1 MALYPGFVG
10 CVAGWHPAGPLR
22 QLWELDHT
30 LARTPVTVFICESCQ
45 GQSPKWQGQC
55 PHCGEWNTLV
65 AQSGAASRPGGR
77 ARAALVAATAASPLS
92 QAMEAAAAGDELRR
106 LSLGMGELDRVLGG
120 GLVPGS
126 VTLLGGE
133 PGIGKSTLLLQVAG
147 ALAAGHS
154 VLYATGEESTAQVA
168 LRARR
173 LGGAYQRVQVAAETD
188 LDTVLG
194 MAAAQKPA
202 LLVVDSIQT
211 MQLASVTNAAGAV
224 TQLRECTAALVRFA
238 KGSGTAVLIVGHVT
252 KDGAIA
258 GPRLLEHLVD
268 TVLYFERDAGSRFRR
283 VRAAKNRFGAANE
296 LGFFLMQETGLKE
309 VKNPAAIFLSRAPQ
323 PVAGSI
329 VMVTRDGNRPLLVE
343 VQGLV
348 DPSRFGS
355 PRRVAQGIDAGRLA
369 MLLAVLH
376 RHAGVPLQ
384 EHDVFAN
391 VVGGLSIDEPASDL
405 AVVLALASS
414 LREVALPADLVV
426 FGEIGLTGE
435 VRPVAFGEERIREA
449 AKLGFRRALVP
460 EANVP
465 RAPVEGIEVAGV
477 ARIEDALR
485 RVLKD

>member
-1 MALYPGFVG
+1 MARN
-10 CVAGWHPAGPLR
+10 PA
-22 QLWELDHT
+22 T
-30 LARTPVTVFICESCQ
+30 TFICDACH
-45 GQSPKWQGQC
+45 GQTAKWQGQC
-55 PHCGEWNTLV
+55 PHCGEWNTLSAV
-65 AQSGAASRPGGR
+65 AGAPARGAAGKAR
-77 ARAALVAATAASPLS
+77 AAALVAASAAQPLNQAIQTAG
-92 QAMEAAAAGDELRR
+92 Q
-106 LSLGMGELDRVLGG
+106 GELARLAVGMDEVDRVLGG

-147 ALAAGHS
+147 ALAARRP

-173 LGGAYQRVQVAAETD
+173 LGGAWQQVQVVAETD
-188 LDTVLG
+188 LDTVLALAG
-194 MAAAQKPA
+194 AQRPA
-202 LLVVDSIQT
+202 LLVIDSIQT
-211 MQLASVTNAAGAV
+211 MQLAGVPGAAGAV

-238 KGSGTAVLIVGHVT
+238 KGSGTAILIVGHVT

-296 LGFFLMQETGLKE
+296 LGFFLMQDSGLKE
-309 VKNPAAIFLSRAPQ
+309 VKNPAAIFLARAPQ
-323 PVAGSI
+323 PVAGSV
-329 VMVTRDGNRPLLVE
+329 VMVTRDGTRPLLVE

-348 DPSRFGS
+348 DPSRLGS

-369 MLLAVLH
+369 MLLAVMH
-376 RHAGVPLQ
+376 RHGGLALQ

-391 VVGGLSIDEPASDL
+391 VVGGLTIDEPASDL
-405 AVVLALASS
+405 PVALALASS
-414 LREVALPADLVV
+414 LADEPLPADLVV
-426 FGEIGLTGE
+426 FGELGLTGE

-460 EANVP
+460 EANRP
-465 RAPVEGIEVAGV
+465 RAAIEGITVTGV
-477 ARIEDALR
+477 ARIGDALR
-485 RVLKD
+485 QALPSRPV

>member
-1 MALYPGFVG
+1 
-10 CVAGWHPAGPLR
+10 VAG
-22 QLWELDHT
+22 
-30 LARTPVTVFICESCQ
+30 
-45 GQSPKWQGQC
+45 
-55 PHCGEWNTLV
+55 
-65 AQSGAASRPGGR
+65 
-77 ARAALVAATAASPLS
+77 LVAASAAAPLS
-92 QAMEAAAAGDELRR
+92 LAMEASSSEATRR
-106 LSLGMGELDRVLGG
+106 LALGMSELDRVLGG

-147 ALAAGHS
+147 LLGGGRAQARG
-154 VLYATGEESTAQVA
+154 VMYVTGEESAHQVA

-173 LGGAYQRVQVAAETD
+173 LDGEFRHVQVLAETD
-188 LDTVLG
+188 LDTIL
-194 MAAAQKPA
+194 ALAEASKP
-202 LLVVDSIQT
+202 LLLLVDSIQT
-211 MQLASVTNAAGAV
+211 MQLASIPNAAGAI

-309 VKNPAAIFLSRAPQ
+309 VKNPGAIFLARAPQ
-323 PVAGSI
+323 PVPGSI
-329 VMVTRDGNRPLLVE
+329 VMVTRDGTRPLLVE

-348 DPSRFGS
+348 DPSRFGA

-376 RHAGVPLQ
+376 RHGEVALQ

-405 AVVLALASS
+405 PVALALASS
-414 LREVALPADLVV
+414 LRDAALPAELVT
-426 FGEIGLTGE
+426 FGELGLTGE

-460 EANVP
+460 QANVP
-465 RAPVEGIEVAGV
+465 RERIDGIDVQGV

-485 RVLKD
+485 QVLRAAPV